1 MMRNSTR
8 TTDWSTSAHGRL
20 AEPSSAEVSALKKQ
34 LDECGGSRGRLFRL
48 QCMAEAMKRAIGK
61 HVMMSV
67 FVILL
72 LLVVGALVAT
82 A

>member
-1 MMRNSTR
+1 
-8 TTDWSTSAHGRL
+8 
-20 AEPSSAEVSALKKQ
+20 VSALKKQ

-48 QCMAEAMKRAIGK
+48 QCMAEAMSRAIGK

-72 LLVVGALVAT
+72 LLVAGALVAT

>member
-1 MMRNSTR
+1 
-8 TTDWSTSAHGRL
+8 
-20 AEPSSAEVSALKKQ
+20 
-34 LDECGGSRGRLFRL
+34 
-48 QCMAEAMKRAIGK
+48 MAEAMKRAIGK